1 MMIKQFYEKA
11 LPSQGVYCV
20 TGISKDGKVQNRF
33 AQTLDE
39 LEEIVEALRDEG
51 KNVFVAMSTFSG
63 YSRRAE
69 SAIYAR
75 SFYIDL
81 DVDPE
86 NAKKYPSKDEAL
98 AALDDFLKITKLPPP
113 IRTDSGGGVHAYWLF
128 DEDIPIPEWKKYVT
142 KFKALCNDHIIIDN
156 NVTGDA
162 ARILRCPETINYK
175 NDLERPTKFLDHD
188 FGQYSFQQFKEY
200 LGEEA
205 SVADILATITP
216 DLPPQPDNFEY
227 VFKDVVIKSLQGQ
240 GCNQIKHIVLNQAS
254 IEEPLWRAGLS
265 VAIRCV
271 DGETA
276 IHAMSD
282 KHPEYNPADTEA
294 KANETLNAKW
304 AYGCNKFAE
313 LNPSGCDGCVFRNKF
328 NKSGPIQLGRKLKE
342 LPTTETYSEEDAVR
356 VLENPEEVPLFPA
369 FLAPYVRGPNGG
381 VWYKPKLEFDEE
393 GNPIEKQSFP
403 IIEYDF
409 FALKRMHSPTDGQC
423 MLMRY
428 ISPTDP
434 VAEFLFPVN
443 CAYSHDKIKDILP
456 KNNVTFQPGVV
467 KYISEYLIKWAD
479 YLKKQKAAEIMRMQ
493 MGWGEGFEYFVTGT
507 QEITKDGIKPSTI
520 SPMIKNIARYF
531 TPTGSYELWQKS
543 ANAFNLPGLEVHALG
558 LLAGFGSPLM
568 SRTSTPGA
576 TICYL
581 SPDSGVGKTG
591 SMYAGLSVFGQPYY
605 ISQSEGSATDNALTG
620 RYLALRNIMYGLD
633 EASNIENEVLSR
645 LLHRISSGRAKSRMQ
660 SSVNAEREI
669 EQGAS
674 LIAVMTTNQSL
685 YDKLKQVKKRPDGE
699 IARTL
704 EFPLEMPEVFA
715 KNPGLSKEIVD
726 PFNFNYGHAGPIFVQ
741 YCLQKGEIE
750 VKSRIAKWTA
760 RFREDYGANPAYRF
774 YENMISSSFAGG
786 ELAVEANIVVL
797 DIERIYKVVI
807 QRMIDI
813 RKNTFKLNETDYKEL
828 LGLFFNN
835 HHSGFLILNE
845 GKVVREPKAPKVVGR
860 IEVHTGLQYISA
872 EALEKYMN
880 APGMQVSMAAAE
892 KAWLKDGI
900 LVKHPDDKVTCRKR
914 LTTGWGVGTHQN
926 AIKCYAFKTDLP
938 EDFFDDSRPEET
950 D

>member
-20 TGISKDGKVQNRF
+20 TGISTDGKVQNRF
-33 AQTLDE
+33 AETLDE
-39 LEEIVEALRDEG
+39 LVDIVDALKDEG
-51 KNVFVAMSTFSG
+51 KNAFVAMSTFSG

-69 SAIYAR
+69 AALYAR
-75 SFYIDL
+75 SIYIDL

-86 NAKKYPSKDEAL
+86 NSKKYRSKEEAIAAL
-98 AALDDFLKITKLPPP
+98 ADFLTITKLPPP
-113 IRTDSGGGVHAYWLF
+113 VRTDSGGGIHAYWLF
-128 DEDIPIPEWKKYVT
+128 DQDISIGEWKQYAL
-142 KFKALCNDHIIIDN
+142 KFKALCNDHIKIDN

-162 ARILRCPETINYK
+162 ARILRCPNTINYK
-175 NDLERPTKFLDHD
+175 NDQERPTGFMDED

-205 SVADILATITP
+205 SIEQILAAIP
-216 DLPPQPDNFEY
+216 ADLPPKPDNFEY
-227 VFKDVVIKSLQGQ
+227 VFKDIVIKSLQDQ
-240 GCNQIKHIVLNQAS
+240 GCNQIKHIVLNQAE

-271 DGETA
+271 DGQTA
-276 IHAMSD
+276 IHAMSSN
-282 KHPEYNPADTEA
+282 HPEYNEADTEA
-294 KANETLNAKW
+294 KANETLTAKW

-313 LNPSGCDGCVFRNKF
+313 LNPAGCEGCPHKNKF
-328 NKSGPIQLGRKLKE
+328 GKSGPIQLGRKLKE

-356 VLENPEEVPLFPA
+356 VLANPEEVPLFPA
-369 FLAPYVRGPNGG
+369 FLSPYVRGANGG
-381 VWYKPKLEFDEE
+381 VWYKPKPEFDEE
-393 GNPIEKQSFP
+393 GNAIEKQAFP

-409 FALKRMHSPTDGQC
+409 FALKRMYSPTDGQC
-423 MLMRY
+423 LLMRY

-434 VAEFLFPVN
+434 VNEFLFPVN
-443 CAYSHDKIKDILP
+443 FAYSHDKIKDILP
-456 KNNVTFQPGVV
+456 KNNVTFAPPLV
-467 KYISEYLIKWAD
+467 KFISEYLIKWTD

-493 MGWGEGFEYFVTGT
+493 MGWGDGFEYFVTGT
-507 QEITKDGIKPSTI
+507 QEITKNEVKPSSI
-520 SPMIKNIARYF
+520 SPMIKNIAKYF
-531 TPTGSYELWQKS
+531 TPTGSYEVWQKS
-543 ANAFNLPGLEVHALG
+543 ANSFNLPSLEVHALG

-568 SRTSTPGA
+568 SRTSTPGC
-576 TICYL
+576 TISYL

-605 ISQSEGSATDNALTG
+605 ISQSEGSTTDNALTG

-633 EASNIENEVLSR
+633 EASNIENEILSR

-704 EFPLEMPEVFA
+704 EFALEMPEVFV

-741 YCLQKGEIE
+741 ECLKRGEHDL
-750 VKSRIAKWTA
+750 KMRMNKWSE
-760 RFREDYGANPAYRF
+760 RFREEYGANPAYRF
-774 YENMISSSFAGG
+774 YENMITCCFVGG
-786 ELAVEANIVVL
+786 EIAVEAGIINLDLKRIFTVVM
-797 DIERIYKVVI
+797 ERMVE
-807 QRMIDI
+807 I
-813 RKNTFKLNETDYKEL
+813 RKHTFKLNETDYKEL
-828 LGLFFNN
+828 LGHFFNN
-835 HHSGFLILNE
+835 NHGGFLILNDS
-845 GKVVREPKAPKVVGR
+845 KVVKEPKAPKVVGR

-872 EALEKYMN
+872 EALEKFMS
-880 APGMQVSMAAAE
+880 APGMQVSMTAAE
-892 KAWLKDGI
+892 KAWFKDGV
-900 LVKHPDDKVTCRKR
+900 LVKGGDDKFTVRRR
-914 LTTGWGVGTHQN
+914 LTTGWGAGMHQN
-926 AIKCYAFKTDLP
+926 AVKCYVFKTDLP
-938 EDFFDDSRPEET
+938 EDFFDDARSEET

>member
-1 MMIKQFYEKA
+1 MLKQFYEKA

-20 TGISKDGKVQNRF
+20 TGIGADGKVQNRF
-33 AQTLDE
+33 AETLDE
-39 LEEIVEALRDEG
+39 LEEIIEALKAERC
-51 KNVFVAMSTFSG
+51 NVFVAMSTFNG

-69 SAIYAR
+69 AAVFAR
-75 SFYIDL
+75 SIYIDL

-86 NAKKYPSKDEAL
+86 NPKKYNSKEEAL
-98 AALDDFLKITKLPPP
+98 SALADFIGIVGLPPP

-128 DEDIPIPEWKKYVT
+128 DEDIPIQEWKQYAL
-142 KFKALCNDHIIIDN
+142 KFKGLCNDHIKIDN

-162 ARILRCPETINYK
+162 ARILRCPDTINYK
-175 NDLERPTKFLDHD
+175 HGQERPTAFLDHD
-188 FGQYSFQQFKEY
+188 FGQYSFQQFKEF

-205 SVADILATITP
+205 SIEQILASIPP
-216 DLPPQPDNFEY
+216 DLTPKPDNFEY
-227 VFKDVVIKSLQGQ
+227 VFKDVVLKSLQDE
-240 GCNQIKHIVLNQAS
+240 GCNQIKRIVLNQAD

-271 DGETA
+271 DGPTA
-276 IHAMSD
+276 IHAMSSN
-282 KHPEYNPADTEA
+282 HPNYSEAETEA
-294 KANETLNAKW
+294 KANETLTAKW

-313 LNPSGCDGCVFRNKF
+313 LNPSGCEGCAYRNKF
-328 NKSGPIQLGRKLKE
+328 AKSGPIQLGRRLKE

-356 VLENPEEVPLFPA
+356 VMENPEEVPVFPA
-369 FLAPYVRGPNGG
+369 FLSPFVRGPNGG
-381 VWYKPKLEFDEE
+381 VWYKPKPEFDED
-393 GNPIEKQSFP
+393 GNAVVKDPFP

-409 FALKRMHSPTDGQC
+409 FALKRMYSPTDGQC
-423 MLMRY
+423 LLMRY
-428 ISPTDP
+428 VSPTDP

-443 CAYSHDKIKDILP
+443 CAYSHDRIKDILP
-456 KNNVTFQPGVV
+456 RNNVTFPPGVV
-467 KYISEYLIKWAD
+467 KFVSEYLIKWAD

-493 MGWGEGFEYFVTGT
+493 MGWGDGFEYFVTGT
-507 QEITKDGIKPSTI
+507 QEITAEGIKSSTI
-520 SPMIKNIARYF
+520 SPLIKNISKYF
-531 TPTGSYELWQKS
+531 TPTGDYALWQKS
-543 ANAFNLPGLEVHALG
+543 ANAFNYPGLEVHALG

-568 SRTSTPGA
+568 SRTSTPGC
-576 TICYL
+576 TISYL

-605 ISQSEGSATDNALTG
+605 ISQSEGSTTENALTG

-633 EASNIENEVLSR
+633 EASNVDNESLSR

-741 YCLQKGEIE
+741 HCMKKGEHALKAVIT
-750 VKSRIAKWTA
+750 KWCE

-774 YENMISSSFAGG
+774 YENMISCCFAGG
-786 ELAVEANIVVL
+786 ELAVEAGIVSL
-797 DIERIYKVVI
+797 DLERIYKAVI
-807 QRMIDI
+807 ERMIDI
-813 RKNTFKLNETDYKEL
+813 RKNTFKLNDTDYKQL
-828 LGLFFNN
+828 LGQFFNHN
-835 HHSGFLILNE
+835 YNGFLTLDDGRVIT
-845 GKVVREPKAPKVVGR
+845 EPRGPRIVGR
-860 IEVHTGLQYISA
+860 IEIHTGLQYIASSA
-872 EALEKYMN
+872 IEDFLS
-880 APGMQVSMAAAE
+880 APGMQVSMSAAE
-892 KAWLKDGI
+892 KAWLKAGLLVEQPDGK
-900 LVKHPDDKVTCRKR
+900 LTKKQR
-914 LTTGWGVGTHQN
+914 LTTGWKQGTHQN
-926 AIKCYAFKTDLP
+926 AVKVYVFKTELP
-938 EDFFDDSRPEET
+938 EDFFDEPRPEET

>member
-1 MMIKQFYEKA
+1 MLKQFYEKA

-20 TGISKDGKVQNRF
+20 TGISTDGKVQNRF

-39 LEEIVEALRDEG
+39 LEEIIEALKEEG
-51 KNVFVAMSTFSG
+51 SNVFVAMSTFNG
-63 YSRRAE
+63 YSRRAD
-69 SAIYAR
+69 SALYAR

-86 NAKKYPSKDEAL
+86 HPKKYRSKEEAL
-98 AALDDFLKITKLPPP
+98 AALADFITITKLPPP
-113 IRTDSGGGVHAYWLF
+113 VRTDSGGGIHAYWLF
-128 DEDIPIPEWKKYVT
+128 DEDISISEWKKYVT
-142 KFKALCNDHIIIDN
+142 KFKALCNDHIKIDN

-162 ARILRCPETINYK
+162 ARILRCPDTINYK
-175 NDLERPTKFLDHD
+175 NDQERPTRFLDYD

-205 SVADILATITP
+205 TVEDILAAIPP
-216 DLPPQPDNFEY
+216 DLTPKPDNFEY
-227 VFKDVVIKSLQGQ
+227 VFKDIVIKSLQDQ
-240 GCNQIKHIVLNQAS
+240 GCNQIKNIILNQAQV
-254 IEEPLWRAGLS
+254 EELLWRAGLS

-271 DGETA
+271 DGQSA

-282 KHPEYNPADTEA
+282 KHPGYNKTETEA
-294 KANETLNAKW
+294 KANETLTAKW
-304 AYGCNKFAE
+304 AYGCSKFAE
-313 LNPSGCDGCVFRNKF
+313 LNPGGCDGCPHRNKF
-328 NKSGPIQLGRKLKE
+328 AKAGPIQLGRRLKE
-342 LPTTETYSEEDAVR
+342 LPTTETYSEEDTVR
-356 VLENPEEVPLFPA
+356 VLENPQEVPLFPA
-369 FLAPYVRGPNGG
+369 SLTPYVRGPNGG
-381 VWYKPKLEFDEE
+381 VWYKPKPEFDEE
-393 GNPIEKQSFP
+393 GNPVEKQAFP
-403 IIEYDF
+403 IVEYDF
-409 FALKRMHSPTDGQC
+409 FALKRMYSPTDGQC
-423 MLMRY
+423 LLMRY

-456 KNNVTFQPGVV
+456 KNNVTFAPPLV
-467 KYISEYLIKWAD
+467 KYVSDYLIKWAD

-493 MGWGEGFEYFVTGT
+493 MGWGEGFDYFVTGT
-507 QEITKDGIKPSTI
+507 QEITKEGIKPSSI

-531 TPTGSYELWQKS
+531 TPTGSYEAWQKS
-543 ANAFNLPGLEVHALG
+543 ANSFNLPGLEVHALG

-568 SRTSTPGA
+568 SRTSTPGC
-576 TICYL
+576 TISYL

-605 ISQSEGSATDNALTG
+605 ISQAEGSATDNALTG

-633 EASNIENEVLSR
+633 EASNIDNEILSR

-704 EFPLEMPEVFA
+704 EFALEMPEVFA

-726 PFNFNYGHAGPIFVQ
+726 PFNFNYGHAGPLFVQ
-741 YCLQKGEIE
+741 HCLQKGEHE
-750 VKSRIAKWTA
+750 VKTLINKWTV
-760 RFREDYGANPAYRF
+760 RFREEYGANPAYRF
-774 YENMISSSFAGG
+774 YENMISCCFAGG
-786 ELAVEANIVVL
+786 ELAVEAGIVSL
-797 DIERIYKVVI
+797 DIERIFKVVI
-807 QRMIDI
+807 ERMIDL
-813 RKNTFKLNETDYKEL
+813 RKNTFKLNETDYKEM

-835 HHSGFLILNE
+835 NHSGFLILND
-845 GKVVREPKAPKVVGR
+845 GKVVREPRAPKVVGR

-892 KAWLKDGI
+892 KAWAKDGI
-900 LVKHPDDKVTCRKR
+900 LVKHANDKYTDRKR
-914 LTTGWGVGTHQN
+914 LTTGWGAGMHQN
-926 AIKCYAFKTDLP
+926 AVKCYVFKTDLP
-938 EDFFDDSRPEET
+938 EDFFDDARSEET